1 MGGDAIKQEAS
12 GTSVSV
18 WRQVTDGNHNG
29 FLSRSQGAN
38 MPDRSGIV
46 GPFWSLTGLDG
57 RDFEDCADRGNLFT
71 PSLKPVFIVP
81 VPWVVLSLFKLHR

>member
-1 MGGDAIKQEAS
+1 
-12 GTSVSV
+12 
-18 WRQVTDGNHNG
+18 
-29 FLSRSQGAN
+29 

-81 VPWVVLSLFKLHR
+81 VPWVVLSLFKQHR